1 MKRTNISVVISGHRY
16 KSKPT
21 EAFFDVDDPSSD
33 DDDAAVYL
41 GDLVGGTCS
50 WIVIHRNSAI
60 IITRLLKN
68 KIIWSSSRTLAY
80 RDETGHKEHKKE
92 LFWC

>member
-1 MKRTNISVVISGHRY
+1 MKRMKISVVILGHPY
-16 KSKPT
+16 KLKPT
-21 EAFFDVDDPSSD
+21 EAVIGVDDPSSD
-33 DDDAAVYL
+33 DDDDVVFL